1 MPGRFHF
8 NPQAPEPI
16 YRQLAAQ
23 VRRLIASGQLG
34 EGDEL
39 PSVRA
44 IAAVHAVNPM
54 TVSKAYALLEAEG
67 LLQRN
72 RGAAMTIAPAVQQP
86 ADPLTLIEPA
96 IAQLVEQARQLRL
109 SREQVLDAVTQHFN
123 DASSTEGKPQ

>member
-23 VRRLIASGQLG
+23 IRRLIASGQLI
-34 EGDEL
+34 EGNEL

-44 IAAVHAVNPM
+44 IAATHGINPM

-67 LLQRN
+67 VLQRN
-72 RGAAMTIAPAVQQP
+72 RGAAMTVAPATQKSSE
-86 ADPLTLIEPA
+86 PLALIEPT
-96 IAQLVEQARQLRL
+96 IVQLVEQAHQLRL
-109 SREQVLDAVTQHFN
+109 SREQLLDAVSQHFTN
-123 DASSTEGKPQ
+123 HSPSEGKPQ

>member
-1 MPGRFHF
+1 MPSRFHF

-23 VRRLIASGQLG
+23 VRRFVASGQLVA
-34 EGDEL
+34 GDEL

-44 IAAVHAVNPM
+44 IAAEHAVNPM

-72 RGAAMTIAPAVQQP
+72 RGAAMTVAPTTAQP
-86 ADPLTLIEPA
+86 ADPLSLIAPT

-109 SREQVLDAVTQHFN
+109 SRKTVLAAVTQQFKN
-123 DASSTEGKPQ
+123 EDPTSGEAE

>member
-23 VRRLIASGQLG
+23 VRRLIASGQLI
-34 EGDEL
+34 EGNEL

-44 IAAVHAVNPM
+44 IAAAHAVNPM

-67 LLQRN
+67 ILQRN
-72 RGAAMTIAPAVQQP
+72 RGAAMTVAPATQMSTEPLALIAP
-86 ADPLTLIEPA
+86 TI
-96 IAQLVEQARQLRL
+96 IQLVEQAHQLRL
-109 SREQVLDAVTQHFN
+109 SREQLLDAVVQHFN
-123 DASSTEGKPQ
+123 DQSPSKGKSQ